1 MADTGIRED
10 ETPDEGTASDMASPR
25 STARSSSRSSVASP
39 TEGWW
44 LQRQILRFVHFLREI
59 VAELRKVIY
68 PSRQQL
74 LTYTVVVLFFVSF
87 MTALV
92 AGLDYGLTKAVVAL
106 FS

>member
-1 MADTGIRED
+1 MTT
-10 ETPDEGTASDMASPR
+10 ETAPTPVPAEGGR
-25 STARSSSRSSVASP
+25 GARRDKTVRGPSR
-39 TEGWW
+39 
-44 LQRQILRFVHFLREI
+44 LQRLSIYYREI
-59 VAELRKVIY
+59 IAELRKVIY

-92 AGLDYGLTKAVVAL
+92 AGLDYGLTKAVVAV

>member
-1 MADTGIRED
+1 MTT
-10 ETPDEGTASDMASPR
+10 ETAPTPVPAEGGRGARRNAKISDGP
-25 STARSSSRSSVASP
+25 SR
-39 TEGWW
+39 
-44 LQRQILRFVHFLREI
+44 LQRISIYYREI
-59 VAELRKVIY
+59 IAELRKVIY

>member
-1 MADTGIRED
+1 MTT
-10 ETPDEGTASDMASPR
+10 ETAPTPVPAEGGR
-25 STARSSSRSSVASP
+25 GARRAGKVDSGPNR
-39 TEGWW
+39 
-44 LQRQILRFVHFLREI
+44 LQRISIYYREI
-59 VAELRKVIY
+59 IAELRKVIY

>member
-1 MADTGIRED
+1 MTTDTAPTPVPAEGGRGARRAAAKADSGPNR
-10 ETPDEGTASDMASPR
+10 
-25 STARSSSRSSVASP
+25 
-39 TEGWW
+39 
-44 LQRQILRFVHFLREI
+44 LQRMSIYYREI
-59 VAELRKVIY
+59 IAELRKVIY

>member
-1 MADTGIRED
+1 MARRRAGPR
-10 ETPDEGTASDMASPR
+10 TADSRVAWATSC
-25 STARSSSRSSVASP
+25 STCAVSSRAC
-39 TEGWW
+39 
-44 LQRQILRFVHFLREI
+44 RIYYREI
-59 VAELRKVIY
+59 IAELRKVIY